1 MDRLAAARRVECFGV
16 GSVSTFLANDAQSRF
31 ARLGLNSS
39 AYFDAHLQLIAAAAL
54 SPRDVVLAIS
64 HVGRM
69 PTLLEAVALAREQG
83 ATVIGITQP
92 DTPLA
97 KRCTIPLAIAVPEDA
112 TVRVSTEAYL
122 AGQVLIEV
130 LMVGVG
136 LRLGP
141 AAIER
146 LKRVRA
152 VLLERGVDSDVH
164 PALHRAWSETE
175 RDSVNHE

>member
-1 MDRLAAARRVECFGV
+1 
-16 GSVSTFLANDAQSRF
+16 
-31 ARLGLNSS
+31 
-39 AYFDAHLQLIAAAAL
+39 
-54 SPRDVVLAIS
+54 
-64 HVGRM
+64 
-69 PTLLEAVALAREQG
+69 
-83 ATVIGITQP
+83 
-92 DTPLA
+92 
-97 KRCTIPLAIAVPEDA
+97 VPEDA

-152 VLLERGVDSDVH
+152 VLLDRGVDSDVH
-164 PALHRAWSETE
+164 PALHRAWAETE
-175 RDSVNHE
+175 RDSVDHE